1 MKFIIG
7 ENDKTRLEEAVAA
20 LLDEIDVE
28 NCLDVGEKLKDNFE
42 IIKNILD
49 NLEELDRSKIADKL
63 EIDSFRETLRDCY
76 DYYVSDLSDEDIE
89 SILDDIANIV
99 ANDDCYN
106 DTYNDA
112 VRTVA
117 KRNNLKYVG
126 DDEWGDEK

>member
-1 MKFIIG
+1 MSIKLTNCYCAFF
-7 ENDKTRLEEAVAA
+7 KTTT
-20 LLDEIDVE
+20 
-28 NCLDVGEKLKDNFE
+28 K
-42 IIKNILD
+42 IIKNILN

-63 EIDSFRETLRDCY
+63 EIDNFRKTLRDCY

-89 SILDDIANIV
+89 SILDDIADIV